1 MKEKNE
7 VYDILT
13 VCKPEEL
20 QRYSEELS
28 VNLETAED
36 AEKFIRILWKRV
48 PELTEQQEK
57 ELHKLGRKIRKR
69 FHMKPIR
76 D

>member
-1 MKEKNE
+1 MYE
-7 VYDILT
+7 ILT
-13 VCKPEEL
+13 ICKPEEL
-20 QRYSEELS
+20 LRYSEELS
-28 VNLETAED
+28 VQLETAEE

-48 PELTEQQEK
+48 PELTVQQEK
-57 ELHKLGRKIRKR
+57 ELHQLGRKVRKR